1 MAGLPETTTETLIA
15 DPEPH
20 LIPTL
25 TLTGATVANHPNA
38 LITSFGYLH
47 GPAPDAEITI
57 DVRVHLR
64 DPHSDPRV
72 RELTGHDPAVW
83 TQVLATPG
91 ALGLI
96 EGLTTA
102 TQALL
107 QGATATG
114 CPLVRVA
121 LGCAGGRHR
130 SVVLAEA
137 ITERLVLA
145 GWDASALHLDIHQ
158 ALETRRPPTRED

>member
-25 TLTGATVANHPNA
+25 TGAPVANHPNA

-57 DVRVHLR
+57 DVRTHLR

-72 RELTGHDPAVW
+72 RELTGHDPLVW

-137 ITERLVLA
+137 ITERLALA
-145 GWDASALHLDIHQ
+145 GWAATALHLDR
-158 ALETRRPPTRED
+158 AYCDS

>member
-15 DPEPH
+15 NPEPR
-20 LIPTL
+20 L
-25 TLTGATVANHPNA
+25 TATGALVAHHPSA

-47 GPAPDAEITI
+47 GPGPDAEITI
-57 DVRVHLR
+57 DVRTHLR
-64 DPHSDPRV
+64 DPHSDPHLRQ
-72 RELTGHDPAVW
+72 LTGHDPLVR

-102 TQALL
+102 TSALL

-114 CPLVRVA
+114 HHLVRVA

-137 ITERLVLA
+137 ITERLALA
-145 GWDASALHLDIHQ
+145 GWATTALHLDIHQ
-158 ALETRRPPTRED
+158 ALVTHPTPTPED

>member
-1 MAGLPETTTETLIA
+1 MAGLTETLIA

-25 TLTGATVANHPNA
+25 TGVTVANHPSA

-57 DVRVHLR
+57 DVRTHLR
-64 DPHSDPRV
+64 DPHSDPHL
-72 RELTGHDPAVW
+72 RELTGHDPLVRAR
-83 TQVLATPG
+83 VLATPG

-96 EGLTTA
+96 EGVTTA
-102 TQALL
+102 TSALL

-114 CPLVRVA
+114 HPLVRVA

-137 ITERLVLA
+137 ITERLALA
-145 GWDASALHLDIHQ
+145 GWAATALHLDIHQ
-158 ALETRRPPTRED
+158 ALLTHRPPTPED